1 MSEKTQQRAVVKSAV
16 MSEDML
22 NEAIYISADVVKKHK
37 KQKKIAEEVKKAM
50 DKKYGPT
57 WHCVVGKNYGSF
69 VTFDAK
75 HLLFFYLDDQAIL
88 LFKRG

>member
-57 WHCVVGKNYGSF
+57 WHCVVGKNYGSSGD
-69 VTFDAK
+69 VRDRWLVR
-75 HLLFFYLDDQAIL
+75 HNH
-88 LFKRG
+88 